1 MDEVRS
7 LLAADCLVVKP
18 IPLVIIAQKPVF
30 VISFQQD
37 VANFVDVV
45 FWNLAFMKLMQV
57 VRRIG
62 LVNELN

>member
-30 VISFQQD
+30 VIGFQKY
-37 VANFVDVV
+37 VTYFVDIV
-45 FWNLAFMKLMQV
+45 FGNLAFMKLM
-57 VRRIG
+57 
-62 LVNELN
+62 